1 MLPKDYFKKRRE
13 RIERGKWA
21 AAGLEYCKGKSL
33 AKELLKQQ
41 TQELEGQ
48 MRANSS
54 GVMEHATTEIRTEM
68 SGIKAA
74 LPEILTK
81 VSAIE
86 AALQPLTPRES
97 ETTKEAKARNKLE
110 AQALRCLD
118 AHERE
123 QARQKKAEAKAQAKK
138 RRTD

>member
-13 RIERGKWA
+13 RIERAKWQ
-21 AAGLEYCKGKSL
+21 AAGIEYCKGKSL

-41 TQELEGQ
+41 TQELAGQ

-54 GVMEHATTEIRTEM
+54 RVMEHVTAEM